1 MAFILSMEGYGLRRR
16 HVGHTRNRRKNRI
29 EAKYA
34 VRWTAAA
41 AAVALCV
48 RFAWSAFPQVKDW
61 LYGATLVSAAM
72 AVPDGTVELA
82 KQRFQEELLEHS
94 EDDDVDAQPIDT
106 EGTSSEEQQEQSQP
120 QQEEGAES
128 DFEVT
133 EPAEAPPIEEI
144 PEESRGVIA
153 ARHYEASDSTAY
165 IPFGSGI
172 IKNSTNL
179 SREQVQEYL
188 NMPLEMTIEDTD
200 QPQVLIMHT
209 HATESYAEYDAEYYD
224 KRSAAWRSRDNE
236 KNVVRLGQIITDE
249 LNSAGIVTLHDETQ
263 HDYPSYNGS
272 YQRSEETVK
281 KYLEQ
286 YPSIKVVIDVHRD
299 AIQSGDTVYK
309 AVSEIDGE
317 QAAQVMIIS
326 GCDDGTMDMPEWDKN
341 LRFAAALQSTMEEK
355 YPGLTRPVFFCYRK
369 YNQHLT
375 NGSLLLEFGSH
386 GNTLA
391 ECERTAHYVG
401 RSLAQT
407 LNSLKK

>member
-1 MAFILSMEGYGLRRR
+1 MRIRHTGHSGRRKTVGAEPKYMLRR
-16 HVGHTRNRRKNRI
+16 
-29 EAKYA
+29 
-34 VRWTAAA
+34 TALAA
-41 AAVALCV
+41 AAVICV
-48 RFAWSAFPQVKDW
+48 KFAWSAFPQMRDL
-61 LYGATLVSAAM
+61 LYDMTLVSAAM
-72 AVPDGTVELA
+72 TVPEGTAELA
-82 KQRFQEELLEHS
+82 KQRFKEELLEHGQ
-94 EDDDVDAQPIDT
+94 DDNEEAKPIDGD
-106 EGTSSEEQQEQSQP
+106 GTSLNENKDEPAEAQQNEQ
-120 QQEEGAES
+120 EG

-133 EPAEAPPIEEI
+133 EPAAPPPIEDI
-144 PEESRGVIA
+144 PEESRRAIA

-165 IPFGSGI
+165 IPFGSGM

-179 SREQVQEYL
+179 SREQVQGYL
-188 NMPLEMTIEDTD
+188 DMPLEMTIEDTD
-200 QPQVLIMHT
+200 EPQVLIMHT

-224 KRSAAWRSRDNE
+224 TRNASWRNRDNE
-236 KNVVRLGQIITDE
+236 KNVVKLGKIITDE
-249 LNSAGIVTLHDETQ
+249 LNSAGIVTLHDDTQ

-281 KYLEQ
+281 KYLEK

-299 AIQSGDTVYK
+299 AIQAEDGTVYK
-309 AVSEIDGE
+309 AISEINGE
-317 QAAQVMIIS
+317 KTAQVMIIS
-326 GCDDGTMDMPEWDKN
+326 GCDDGTMGMPEWDKN

-355 YPGLTRPVFFCYRK
+355 YPGLTRPVFFCYRQ

-407 LNSLKK
+407 LNGLKK